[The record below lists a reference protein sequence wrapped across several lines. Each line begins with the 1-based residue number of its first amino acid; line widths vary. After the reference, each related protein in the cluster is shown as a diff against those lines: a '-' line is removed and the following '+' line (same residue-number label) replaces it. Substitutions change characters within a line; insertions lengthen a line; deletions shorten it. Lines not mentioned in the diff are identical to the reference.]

1 MRERSYHII
10 TFGCQMNVHD
20 SLWLGRVLQRRGFAE
35 GSLEEAQVVVV
46 NTCSVREKPEQK
58 VMSALGRIRQ
68 ATNSNPDV
76 LVVVTGCVA
85 QQLGEELFRQPQV
98 RLVAGSDGIAS
109 APEAIERLLAEPD
122 RKLSLLDFTSSYEER
137 EEGVRAP
144 SGPVAYVNIMQ
155 GRSMQALTLSYAAC
169 LYTKK
174 MPNLL
179 MRTDAMRNQS
189 LPAAVEQAVALE
201 GLKNERLLR
210 HYPRLNPL
218 NVERT
223 KAFLETMQ
231 YYYQGDRLQAYDKL
245 KENWA
250 GFYPLYY
257 FLENI
262 PDDKLKP
269 QHEGYQAEKGGVN

>member
-1 MRERSYHII
+1 MKIGLVTFYHIHHY
-10 TFGCQMNVHD
+10 GA
-20 SLWLGRVLQRRGFAE
+20 LLQACATERAVE
-35 GSLEEAQVVVV
+35 
-46 NTCSVREKPEQK
+46 
-58 VMSALGRIRQ
+58 ALGGQCEII
-68 ATNSNPDV
+68 D
-76 LVVVTGCVA
+76 
-85 QQLGEELFRQPQV
+85 
-98 RLVAGSDGIAS
+98 
-109 APEAIERLLAEPD
+109 
-122 RKLSLLDFTSSYEER
+122 Y
-137 EEGVRAP
+137 
-144 SGPVAYVNIMQ
+144 YVNIMQ

>member
-1 MRERSYHII
+1 
-10 TFGCQMNVHD
+10 
-20 SLWLGRVLQRRGFAE
+20 
-35 GSLEEAQVVVV
+35 
-46 NTCSVREKPEQK
+46 
-58 VMSALGRIRQ
+58 
-68 ATNSNPDV
+68 
-76 LVVVTGCVA
+76 
-85 QQLGEELFRQPQV
+85 
-98 RLVAGSDGIAS
+98 
-109 APEAIERLLAEPD
+109 
-122 RKLSLLDFTSSYEER
+122 
-137 EEGVRAP
+137 
-144 SGPVAYVNIMQ
+144 MQ